1 MYLVQ
6 CRADMCVARSIISR
20 APLQGQGLVHAISLH
35 QARGRGRTSRA
46 KVCRASNLPLQLP
59 TAIQP
64 VVSSK
69 VVQGSTLLV
78 VLAAVDAA
86 FSGDWSRIGA
96 ISKDTELWLQ
106 SALGLLGI
114 WHLLMG
120 AAAYSIAEQHGRPKL
135 LVTIKALAVGT
146 IPVLELM
153 LDIQTAHN

>member
-1 MYLVQ
+1 MYLVH
-6 CRADMCVARSIISR
+6 CRAGVCAARNSITSR
-20 APLQGQGLVHAISLH
+20 APSQGLGLHAITVH
-35 QARGRGRTSRA
+35 QARGRGKTSRA

-59 TAIQP
+59 VAIQP
-64 VVSSK
+64 VVSSRI
-69 VVQGSTLLV
+69 VQ
-78 VLAAVDAA
+78 AVDAA

-114 WHLLMG
+114 WHLIMG

-135 LVTIKALAVGT
+135 LATIKALGVGV

-153 LDIQTAHN
+153 LDIQTTLN

>member
-1 MYLVQ
+1 M
-6 CRADMCVARSIISR
+6 
-20 APLQGQGLVHAISLH
+20 
-35 QARGRGRTSRA
+35 
-46 KVCRASNLPLQLP
+46 
-59 TAIQP
+59 
-64 VVSSK
+64 VSSK
-69 VVQGSTLLV
+69 VVQGTYASREHKCFNRQFRCCTRICACWGCLKLHTLLCNIAAGSTLLV

-135 LVTIKALAVGT
+135 LVTIKVT
-146 IPVLELM
+146 KLM
-153 LDIQTAHN
+153 CYCLWMACKNGLNPLSGPSCFVRSKLFVRNQIWLLTKA

>member
-1 MYLVQ
+1 MYLVHRPGV
-6 CRADMCVARSIISR
+6 CFAHSSIPR
-20 APLQGQGLVHAISLH
+20 APSQGHGLVHAISLH

-46 KVCRASNLPLQLP
+46 KVCMASNLPLQLP
-59 TAIQP
+59 VAIQP
-64 VVSSK
+64 VVSSRI
-69 VVQGSTLLV
+69 VQGCSLLI

-106 SALGLLGI
+106 SALGLLGM
-114 WHLLMG
+114 WHLIMG

-135 LVTIKALAVGT
+135 LATIKALAVGT

-153 LDIQTAHN
+153 LDIQTEHD